1 VTLVVQDLA
10 VAVGGRRLLED
21 ISFELPPGQVTAIVG
36 PNGAGK
42 STLLRAIAG
51 DLDHD
56 RGRIVWDGRE
66 LGSLSDVEQAGMRAV
81 VTQAPLLAFDFT
93 AADVVAMGW
102 LGGNA
107 PEREAAIEAVMAESD
122 ICHLRERVFS
132 TLSGGE
138 QQRVQYARGLL
149 QVWRP
154 DGDVTPRWLLL
165 DEPTASLD
173 VANAIALLR
182 SVRRWAAARTGVLVV
197 LHDLNLAVRFADR
210 LLLLAA
216 GRQVAYGAPDQATDA
231 DTLSRVYGTPVY
243 VEHHAALDRL
253 VVFT

>member
-1 VTLVVQDLA
+1 MTLVVEDLA
-10 VAVGGRRLLED
+10 VAVAGRRLVED
-21 ISFELPPGQVTAIVG
+21 VSFELPPGRVTAVVG

-51 DLDHD
+51 DLEHDH
-56 RGRIVWDGRE
+56 GRIAWDGRE
-66 LGSLSDVEQAGMRAV
+66 LGSLSDVEQAGLRAV

-102 LGGNA
+102 LGGDGV
-107 PEREAAIEAVMAESD
+107 ERAAAIEAVMAESD
-122 ICHLRERVFS
+122 TLHLRERVFS

-149 QVWRP
+149 QIWRR

-210 LLLLAA
+210 LLLLAT
-216 GRQVAYGAPDQATDA
+216 GRQVAYGAPDQATDPR
-231 DTLSRVYGTPVY
+231 TLSRVYGTPVH

-253 VVFT
+253 VVLT